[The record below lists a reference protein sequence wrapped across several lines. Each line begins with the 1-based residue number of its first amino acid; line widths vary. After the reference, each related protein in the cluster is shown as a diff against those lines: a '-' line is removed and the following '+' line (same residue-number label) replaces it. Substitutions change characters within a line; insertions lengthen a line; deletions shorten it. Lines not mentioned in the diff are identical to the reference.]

1 MLSLE
6 KTKKMI
12 ILEKEQS
19 RIEEER
25 KIAVL
30 LSKNSK
36 FSISV
41 MDSDVVGL
49 SKKERNQ
56 SLLPRLHDRYPSSL
70 KNFRYMVLK
79 NQQMR
84 NLNY

>member
-49 SKKERNQ
+49 NKKERNQ

-84 NLNY
+84 NPNY

>member
-6 KTKKMI
+6 KIKKMI
-12 ILEKEQS
+12 LLEKERS
-19 RIEEER
+19 KIEEER

-49 SKKERNQ
+49 NKKERNQ

-84 NLNY
+84 NPNY